1 MKRPKI
7 IGLKKFLNNRGALI
21 PITFDKKFPIKVKR
35 FFLIYGN
42 KKFTR
47 GDHAHKKCS
56 QILYPVLG
64 KFIISVV
71 FNNRKK
77 KYILD
82 SKKIKSLLLPPK
94 TWCSIKF
101 LNQKSSLLVLTDY
114 EYDFKDYIE
123 TFDDF
128 LKFTNKKK

>member
-1 MKRPKI
+1 MQKVKFKSFKKKSGTLI
-7 IGLKKFLNNRGALI
+7 AFSLKKS
-21 PITFDKKFPIKVKR
+21 FPINVKR
-35 FFLIYGN
+35 IFIING
-42 KKFTR
+42 KKNFIR